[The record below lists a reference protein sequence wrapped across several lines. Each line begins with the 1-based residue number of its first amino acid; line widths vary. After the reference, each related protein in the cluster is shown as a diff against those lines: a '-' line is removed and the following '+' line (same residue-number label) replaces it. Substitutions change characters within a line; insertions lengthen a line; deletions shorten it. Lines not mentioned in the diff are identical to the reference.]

1 MHAFDGACSLVM
13 QKVDAAWS
21 AVELSNCSVTFLLVA
36 QCRRNGPVEY
46 NGLWSAVLVAAR
58 RINGLSQKKKE
69 N

>member
-46 NGLWSAVLVAAR
+46 NGV
-58 RINGLSQKKKE
+58 QC
-69 N
+69 